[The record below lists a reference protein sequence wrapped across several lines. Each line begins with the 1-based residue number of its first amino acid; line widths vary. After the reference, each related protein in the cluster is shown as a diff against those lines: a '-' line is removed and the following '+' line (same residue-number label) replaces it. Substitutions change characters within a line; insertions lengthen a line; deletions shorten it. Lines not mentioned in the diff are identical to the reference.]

1 MSYFHEQIFD
11 NMVWL
16 ITHDININN
25 FFRVFILFFVNKKE
39 SSTLFLFP
47 SKQIN
52 KFSKIKNPDAD
63 IKKKSNLFK
72 IRKTQLTKSNTA
84 YVRRQILFC
93 FRTLFMLLVCLDVKT
108 SS

>member
-1 MSYFHEQIFD
+1 MSYFHELIFD

-16 ITHDININN
+16 IIHDININN

-63 IKKKSNLFK
+63 IKKNLTYLK
-72 IRKTQLTKSNTA
+72 
-84 YVRRQILFC
+84 
-93 FRTLFMLLVCLDVKT
+93 
-108 SS
+108 